1 MGDAATL
8 VARSSCHHRVTSLQ
22 VWRNRW
28 CGRDASALSMR
39 MLKKPDVPSKILAR
53 RERVRRSRQRRKA
66 GGRTWRLDL
75 PDETTEVMIDDL
87 VHAGRLTE
95 VEALDARRVAD
106 ELARQLMLLWSNH
119 RSEIR

>member
-1 MGDAATL
+1 
-8 VARSSCHHRVTSLQ
+8 
-22 VWRNRW
+22 
-28 CGRDASALSMR
+28 
-39 MLKKPDVPSKILAR
+39 MLRKPDTPRRILAR
-53 RERVRRSRQRRKA
+53 RERVRRSRRRRKA